1 MENTNIKEKILDY
14 LFDNLDIFTS
24 RENVEINE
32 VGDGNVNYIFRVNDD
47 KNSVIV
53 KFSDDYIRG
62 SSTRKLSSVRSRIE
76 TEILN
81 YQFKLSDGLAPEIY
95 SYSEK
100 ENFIVMEDLS
110 DHKVLREA
118 VKLKEIY
125 PGFGKEVAK
134 FLYNTL
140 FKTTDLVMDI
150 KEKKETVARFVNYDM
165 CEISERLV
173 FTEPYMNNQGLN
185 SFTEE
190 NKNFIEKNIT
200 NNKELLLEVAK
211 LKQKFMTKSESM
223 IHGDLHS
230 GSIFI
235 NERGIKVFDPEF
247 AFYGPMGYDI
257 GNILASLIISYNV
270 ALFENGYNGNDFTDW
285 LKESILEIVDEFKSI
300 YMKNALGDVNT
311 YMFKNEEFLDY
322 YLNEILKETA
332 GYAGTEIIRRT
343 VGVAKVLDIDRVKN
357 QEGYSEVEKKLLD
370 TGIDLIINSEDYTC
384 SKGYKKQ
391 LEN

>member
-24 RENVEINE
+24 RENVEISE

>member
-223 IHGDLHS
+223 IHGYLHS

>member
-200 NNKELLLEVAK
+200 TNKELLLEVAK